1 MRTKLALTTITMSL
15 GFLLVQL
22 DVSIVNVALANIATN
37 IHTGVTGLQWV
48 VDSYAL
54 TFASLLLS
62 AGALGDRIGAR
73 RAFVAGLSLFATASL
88 GCALAPNAAAL
99 IAARV
104 LQGVGASTLVPC
116 SLALLNHTC
125 RDDATVRA
133 RAISLWTAA
142 GSIGLAA
149 GPVLGGALVSALG
162 WRSVFF
168 VNLPIGAACVWL
180 TYRFVDEAPT
190 YPGGADLT
198 GQLLA
203 ILTLFC
209 LTGTVIEAAPFG
221 WSSPLVLAG
230 LALAALGFCGFIAV
244 EHRGEQPIL
253 PLGFFRHPTFAVAT
267 LVGFLLNLTA
277 YGSLF
282 VLGLYFQQIGH
293 WSPVQSGIALLPFAT
308 AIFLANIAAGR
319 LAAIASP
326 RAMMTAGLL
335 VASFGIWLLRNID
348 AATPYGVMLPGLI
361 LLPFGIGFAVPVMTS
376 ALLATV
382 PRLRAGV
389 ASGVLNS
396 VRQAGGA
403 IGVALFGGMM
413 AAGSFGIADAFI
425 AGTLMLGTAAA
436 IAVCFIGAPP
446 SAMLNR
452 VARNAADHR

>member
-1 MRTKLALTTITMSL
+1 MRTGLALTTTTMSL

-22 DVSIVNVALANIATN
+22 DVSIVNVALADIAKN

-73 RAFVAGLSLFATASL
+73 RAFVAGVSLFAAASL
-88 GCALAPNAAAL
+88 GCALAPAADTL

-116 SLALLNHTC
+116 SLALLNHAC
-125 RDDATVRA
+125 RDDATARA

-142 GSIGLAA
+142 GSIGIAA
-149 GPVLGGALVSALG
+149 GPILGGALVSAFG
-162 WRSVFF
+162 WRSAFF
-168 VNLPIGAACVWL
+168 VNLPIGAACAWL
-180 TYRFVDEAPT
+180 TWRFVDEAPT
-190 YPGGADLT
+190 HPGGADIA
-198 GQLLA
+198 GQSLA
-203 ILTLFC
+203 ILALFC
-209 LTGTVIEAAPFG
+209 LTGAVIEAAPLG

-230 LALAALGFCGFIAV
+230 VTLAALGFGAFIAV
-244 EHRGEQPIL
+244 EHRGKQPIL
-253 PLGFFRHPTFAVAT
+253 PLGFFRHPTFAAAT
-267 LVGFLLNLTA
+267 LVGLLLNLTA

-293 WSPVQSGIALLPFAT
+293 WSPVRSGIALLPFAT
-308 AIFLANIAAGR
+308 SIFIANIAAGR
-319 LAAIASP
+319 LAGIASA
-326 RAMMTAGLL
+326 RAMMTSGLL
-335 VASFGIWLLRNID
+335 VAAFGIWLLRGID
-348 AATPYGVMLPGLI
+348 AATPYSVMLPGLI

-382 PRLRAGV
+382 PRARAGV

-413 AAGSFGIADAFI
+413 AGRSSGIADAFI
-425 AGTLMLGTAAA
+425 AGTLVLGSAAVVA
-436 IAVCFIGAPP
+436 ACFIGGTPLT
-446 SAMLNR
+446 MLAG
-452 VARNAADHR
+452 VARKGQAR